1 MRKLTLIL
9 AIVII
14 AISGVVAQTPT
25 QIIARYDQ
33 VTGLGDIGNTK
44 YNNLMFDVTV
54 ESQGMKIP
62 MKIISSTNDRMRIEM
77 QQMGMQMLV
86 IINGNKGWI
95 SAAGQ
100 VQPLP
105 AEALKQQTSQGNVFS
120 SMRWSHDKFDM
131 EYLGEQKV
139 GEQTIDNI
147 KMTDKDPNAKLKE
160 VTVGFDK
167 ATGFAV
173 SCIGKADGVDVEIT
187 FADYKPMANVFMIP
201 TIINNKMGG
210 KNIAK
215 MVIENL
221 TTDCQV
227 NDEMFAEPKK

>member
-9 AIVII
+9 AIVIV

-105 AEALKQQTSQGNVFS
+105 AEALKQQTSQGNVF
-120 SMRWSHDKFDM
+120 
-131 EYLGEQKV
+131 
-139 GEQTIDNI
+139 
-147 KMTDKDPNAKLKE
+147 
-160 VTVGFDK
+160 
-167 ATGFAV
+167 
-173 SCIGKADGVDVEIT
+173 
-187 FADYKPMANVFMIP
+187 
-201 TIINNKMGG
+201 
-210 KNIAK
+210 
-215 MVIENL
+215 
-221 TTDCQV
+221 
-227 NDEMFAEPKK
+227 